1 MSFFALGWG
10 EMQHN
15 YQVYRI
21 GVGNLQNSTIMDG
34 NDGDIIYILGIY
46 LLNNP
51 FWSHNNYVIRA
62 YLNETV
68 IINTFDAN
76 IVIVNMEGRILTLQM
91 I

>member
-1 MSFFALGWG
+1 MRFFALGQK
-10 EMQHN
+10 EMQDN

-21 GVGNLQNSTIMDG
+21 GVGNLQNSAITDG
-34 NDGDIIYILGIY
+34 NCRDIIYMSGIY
-46 LLNNP
+46 LLKNP

-76 IVIVNMEGRILTLQM
+76 DGR
-91 I
+91 